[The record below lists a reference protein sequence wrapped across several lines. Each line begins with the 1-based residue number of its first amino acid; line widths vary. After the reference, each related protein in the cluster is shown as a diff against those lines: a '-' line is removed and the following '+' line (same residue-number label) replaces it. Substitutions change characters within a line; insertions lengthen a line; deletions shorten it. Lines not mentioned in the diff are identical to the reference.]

1 MSKERYRAAEG
12 WEPGCSS
19 IHTGVTYIP
28 SLSEESFE
36 VLLLKASSLFS
47 TVPLSDIK
55 ARTTLL
61 LLHLF
66 LCLFHFLR

>member
-1 MSKERYRAAEG
+1 MSKERYRVAEG

-19 IHTGVTYIP
+19 IHTYIL
-28 SLSEESFE
+28 SLSKESFE
-36 VLLLKASSLFS
+36 VLPLKASRLFS
-47 TVPLSDIK
+47 TAPLSDIK
-55 ARTTLL
+55 ARTTLF